1 MKLEIY
7 AYGFD
12 ALSLNKIDSST
23 SSIIIA
29 IAVYL
34 GEIRLIDNIIINEP

>member
-1 MKLEIY
+1 VDYLDSL
-7 AYGFD
+7 D

-29 IAVYL
+29 IAVYI